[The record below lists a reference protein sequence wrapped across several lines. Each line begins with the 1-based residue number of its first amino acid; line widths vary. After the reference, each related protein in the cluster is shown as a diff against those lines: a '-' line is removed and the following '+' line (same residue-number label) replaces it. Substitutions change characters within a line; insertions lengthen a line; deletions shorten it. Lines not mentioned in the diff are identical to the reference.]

1 METGDGHGIAFLK
14 NLFLCRE
21 LSAGIQAYCGDA
33 SLKSFEEAL
42 SGEEKS
48 IPREIAS
55 QTHINNE
62 MAQVATLVLKDLDSP
77 ECILGCDPTD
87 VGKQVVSKLKSWVY
101 GSTENS
107 NLSLTTSIVSGT
119 YEEAEFAKDL
129 CVASLL
135 DCISTST
142 CFSLMTL
149 AESVKCAPLYRAA
162 EDYSLQHFEEA
173 IDKNVAG
180 LKLLNE
186 QQITRLLQSDSL
198 SLSSEYQAF
207 IGLSAWVEADL
218 PERLSRLADLMR
230 DCIRFTHL
238 TMAELTQILDHS
250 QLVALDPR
258 ALELGA
264 QAVIQYYMAS
274 DMFSSMNGLGF
285 NRKPRVQLNA
295 GAETER
301 KGATTTSTISSP
313 PMMLSAALKSGRL
326 ELLPEEKNADVDGIS
341 KAFTASVDLNGKK
354 TRTRS
359 ANMERAALTLAQEQE
374 KSPSKTIVHAIAVA
388 ISACP
393 ERSEDAS
400 GMQILPARRALF

>member
-1 METGDGHGIAFLK
+1 
-14 NLFLCRE
+14 
-21 LSAGIQAYCGDA
+21 
-33 SLKSFEEAL
+33 
-42 SGEEKS
+42 
-48 IPREIAS
+48 
-55 QTHINNE
+55 
-62 MAQVATLVLKDLDSP
+62 
-77 ECILGCDPTD
+77 
-87 VGKQVVSKLKSWVY
+87 
-101 GSTENS
+101 
-107 NLSLTTSIVSGT
+107 
-119 YEEAEFAKDL
+119 
-129 CVASLL
+129 
-135 DCISTST
+135 
-142 CFSLMTL
+142 MTL

-186 QQITRLLQSDSL
+186 QQITHLLQSDSL